1 EAAYFWQSSSIR
13 IVNSG
18 GDTLTKETVRNW
30 FKHNAPGDILSGDI
44 LLFNSY
50 GPTETTIK
58 STIYKVK
65 KTDRDLIPIGKPTG
79 GTQLYVLDSLLKPVP
94 IGVPGELYIGGPG
107 LARCYLD
114 RPELTA
120 EKFIKN
126 PFSDDPESRFYK
138 TGDLVRYLSDG
149 NLEFLGRID
158 DQVKLRGFRIEL
170 GEIEACL
177 TAHNAVK
184 DAVVLARED
193 KSGEKRLI

>member
-1 EAAYFWQSSSIR
+1 LSALVTDTQEAADFWKCSSVR

-30 FKHNAPGDILSGDI
+30 FKHNASNDI

-65 KTDRDLIPIGKPTG
+65 KTDGGLIPIGQPTG

-94 IGVPGELYIGGPG
+94 IGVPGELYIGGSG
-107 LARCYLD
+107 LARGYLD

-158 DQVKLRGFRIEL
+158 DQVKLRGF
-170 GEIEACL
+170 
-177 TAHNAVK
+177 
-184 DAVVLARED
+184 
-193 KSGEKRLI
+193 